1 METRSCTEASVTGM
15 TMALL
20 TQAVSGMK
28 QTACYA
34 LVHPWAVSLVSCLQ
48 AAAAAAAV
56 HVRAHPTPRA

>member
-1 METRSCTEASVTGM
+1 
-15 TMALL
+15 MALL

-48 AAAAAAAV
+48 AAAAAV